1 MGLLTGLVT
10 LPVAPIRA
18 VIAITE
24 LLVHEAEEQL
34 ENPTVLR
41 RELDT
46 VAELRDRGLIEEEEA
61 ADLEDDLIRRLIA
74 ARKRR
79 GPRKGN

>member
-10 LPVAPIRA
+10 WPVAPIRA

-34 ENPTVLR
+34 DNPTVLR

-79 GPRKGN
+79 GSRKGN